1 MQPAPGFVN
10 AYTFRVGSVQPTDA
24 RRSLAC
30 RARLGVCPT
39 AKTRGTV
46 LRPAPG
52 RTSALDAWRRQSHR
66 AYQHRR
72 HSLRMDISSNDFRV
86 GLTIEVDGSPFKV
99 IEHLHVKPG
108 KGAAFV
114 RTKLKNLLTG
124 NSMERTFRAGESVP
138 EAQVEKVE
146 MQYTYAEESDYV
158 FMNMTTFEEERI
170 PASTVGD
177 TAKYL
182 RTGQDVSVTKWNGK
196 PIEVEVPTTM
206 TLEVVETDPGVRG
219 NTAQGGSKPAKL
231 ETGVVIQVPL
241 FINVGEKVKVDTRT
255 GTYLSR
261 G

>member
-1 MQPAPGFVN
+1 
-10 AYTFRVGSVQPTDA
+10 
-24 RRSLAC
+24 
-30 RARLGVCPT
+30 
-39 AKTRGTV
+39 
-46 LRPAPG
+46 
-52 RTSALDAWRRQSHR
+52 
-66 AYQHRR
+66 
-72 HSLRMDISSNDFRV
+72 MDVSSNDFRV

-124 NSMERTFRAGESVP
+124 NTMERTFRAGESVP
-138 EAQVEKVE
+138 EAQVEKAE
-146 MQYTYAEESDYV
+146 MQYTYQEENDYV

-170 PASTVGD
+170 PTGIVGD
-177 TAKYL
+177 TSKYL
-182 RTGQDVSVTKWNGK
+182 RVGQDVSVTKWNGK

-231 ETGVVIQVPL
+231 ETGVTIQVPL
-241 FINVGEKVKVDTRT
+241 FIEVGEKIKVDTRT

-261 G
+261 A